1 MASRSQFSQAL
12 VLLSLIVSLL
22 IAVYSQAPA
31 QAQAAAA
38 PNVIA
43 IGDSITDD
51 FGNGGWRGPLK
62 AKLSA
67 VGQTINYVGSRS
79 DGAGNHEAYGGASS
93 CDFSTDRGSFM
104 AGSYGKAATWDIR
117 TALSAA
123 SPNIAIIDIGT
134 NNYIEDYYLAH
145 GLAATVPCGLNPG
158 SLHWLWDAVV
168 YQPGITG
175 VVITTVEDALI
186 PDGTENVNV
195 LVRQYVADR
204 QAQGLNVCLG
214 ELPSSFA
221 GLTTDQFHLN
231 AAGKDAV
238 ATALLTPTLTAIAG
252 TCAAATATLPV
263 VTIAATANAAEP
275 STNGQFTV
283 SRTGST
289 ANSLTV
295 NFTVSGSATAGSDYA
310 NIGTSVVIPAGAA
323 TAAIAVNVIDD
334 TIYEG
339 NETVV
344 VTLSPN
350 ASYAVGSANS
360 ATVTIADNE
369 SPTVISVSPNGA
381 SPGDLLTVTWSG
393 IANPTARDWMG
404 LFAVGAGNGSFITWI
419 YVNCSQGDRRPQR
432 HSARASYRCR
442 RAWPMAPTSLDC

>member
-12 VLLSLIVSLL
+12 VSLSLIVSLF

-31 QAQAAAA
+31 QAQTAAA

-43 IGDSITDD
+43 IGDSVTED

-62 AKLSA
+62 TKLAA
-67 VGQTINYVGSRS
+67 VGQAINYVGSRS
-79 DGAGNHEAYGGASS
+79 DGAGSHEAYGGATS

-104 AGSYGKAATWDIR
+104 ADTYGKSATWDIR
-117 TALSAA
+117 TALAA
-123 SPNIAIIDIGT
+123 AAPNIAIIDIGT
-134 NNYIEDYYLAH
+134 NNYIEDYYLAQ
-145 GLAATVPCGLNPG
+145 GLATTVFCGLNPG

-168 YQPGITG
+168 YYPGITG
-175 VVITTVEDALI
+175 VVITTIEDAMI
-186 PDGTENVNV
+186 PEGTENVNV

-221 GLTTDQFHLN
+221 GLTTDRYHLN

-252 TCAAATATLPV
+252 TCAAAVTGTLPV
-263 VTIAATANAAEP
+263 VSIAATANAAEP

-289 ANSLTV
+289 ASSLTV

-310 NIGTSVVIPAGAA
+310 NIGTSVVIPAGSA
-323 TAAIAVNVIDD
+323 TAAIAMNVIDD

-369 SPTVISVSPNGA
+369 SAPAAAALSVSPNGA
-381 SPGDLLTVTWSG
+381 SQGDLLTVT
-393 IANPTARDWMG
+393 
-404 LFAVGAGNGSFITWI
+404 L
-419 YVNCSQGDRRPQR
+419 
-432 HSARASYRCR
+432 
-442 RAWPMAPTSLDC
+442 